1 MGEERGENWVR
12 LVRKER
18 DERRARRVEEEE
30 SGCVA
35 AVF

>member
-18 DERRARRVEEEE
+18 DEESRDRSEEERE
-30 SGCVA
+30 GEGN
-35 AVF
+35 